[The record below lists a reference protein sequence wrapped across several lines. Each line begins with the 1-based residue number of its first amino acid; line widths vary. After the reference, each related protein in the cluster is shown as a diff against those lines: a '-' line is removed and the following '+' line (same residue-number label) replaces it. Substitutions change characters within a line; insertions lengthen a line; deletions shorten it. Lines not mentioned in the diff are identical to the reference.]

1 MRLIHHVFFW
11 LKNPQSKADLNALLQ
26 GLNTLRQIEVVR
38 DLHIGI
44 PASTAQ
50 RGVVDASYSAS
61 ELMIFDDIEA
71 QNAYQSHPL
80 HQKFI
85 DECSHLWERVVVYDS
100 IDA

>member
-11 LKNPQSKADLNALLQ
+11 LKNPQSKADLSALLQ
-26 GLNTLRQIEVVR
+26 GLSSLRQIEVVR

-44 PASTAQ
+44 PASTAH